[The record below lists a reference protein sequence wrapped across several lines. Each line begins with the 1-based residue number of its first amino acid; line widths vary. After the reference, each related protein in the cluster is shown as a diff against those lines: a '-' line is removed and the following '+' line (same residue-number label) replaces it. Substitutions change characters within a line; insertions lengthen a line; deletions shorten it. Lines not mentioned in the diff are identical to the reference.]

1 MPIEYYIVTTKF
13 VTNLVDNNDLDRLDD
28 YLINGHSEDQEL
40 YCDMDKALVAP
51 WVTVQDSYKD
61 RLYHILSYATNVANL
76 NVLNYYSDRIDVN
89 YYPDG
94 NSYKLIH
101 LSIENYIENFNIYAW
116 NRELAKDS
124 DNNIMNIKN
133 KFDTIILLIESQIKN
148 NINFK
153 IPLQGLTEFC
163 NSYNNYDLVTILI
176 NKYNVDLDFLYS
188 SSICNNL
195 PKVFDYLIDNF
206 YDKINFEWTKEALE
220 ISFKNDN
227 NEIIKYV
234 LNKIKI
240 VNNEEYEKLKHLDDP
255 TRFIIKSVKNLIIP
269 EEVTYIK
276 TSYDFNKS
284 ISNVK
289 LPNNLKEIHFGGS
302 FNKSLDDVIF
312 PDSVEKI
319 TFGINNNY
327 SSFKKSLKN
336 VKFPKSLKVFWNNG
350 WHKDE
355 NITDIKFPDSIQEL
369 KEGSYYS
376 DDDDYDYDSDD
387 DCKDNNV
394 IFNCIDNKE

>member
-61 RLYHILSYATNVANL
+61 RLYHILSYATNVSNL
-76 NVLNYYSDRIDVN
+76 NVLNYYSDKIDIN

-94 NSYKLIH
+94 NSYNLIH
-101 LSIENYIENFNIYAW
+101 LSITNYIESFNIY
-116 NRELAKDS
+116 
-124 DNNIMNIKN
+124 DNNIINIKN
-133 KFDTIILLIESQIKN
+133 KFDTIILLIECLQN
-148 NINFK
+148 NINFEF
-153 IPLQGLTEFC
+153 PLHGLTEFC
-163 NSYNNYDLVTILI
+163 DSSNNYDLVTILI
-176 NKYNVDLDFLYS
+176 NKYDISADFLYS
-188 SSICNNL
+188 SSINNDYS
-195 PKVFDYLIDNF
+195 KVFDYLIDNF
-206 YDKINFEWTKEALE
+206 YHKINFKCIEEALQ
-220 ISFKNDN
+220 ISFINDN
-227 NEIIKYV
+227 YEIIKHV

-240 VNNEEYEKLKHLDDP
+240 VNIEEYEKLKHLHDP

-276 TSYDFNKS
+276 TDYHFNKS

-319 TFGINNNY
+319 TFGKNNNY

-387 DCKDNNV
+387 DSDDEDNNV
-394 IFNCIDNKE
+394 IFNCIDNKDEHV